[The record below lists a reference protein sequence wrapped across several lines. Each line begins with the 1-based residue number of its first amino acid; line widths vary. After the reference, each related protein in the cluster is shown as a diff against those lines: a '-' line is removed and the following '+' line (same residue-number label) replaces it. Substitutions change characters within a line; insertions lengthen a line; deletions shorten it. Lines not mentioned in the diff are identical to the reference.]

1 MRFAEDIMSTMITKN
16 NDKNVKMKDLKWWLE
31 QKKGVSTAHNTR
43 ESSINILGMNRK
55 KELDLNYK
63 RG

>member
-1 MRFAEDIMSTMITKN
+1 MITKN

-31 QKKGVSTAHNTR
+31 QKKGVFTAQNTR